1 MARTLSYSEKSKGW
15 VSFKSF
21 DHENGISLNNSYYTF
36 SGGNMYQHHVN
47 EVRNEFYGNQFDSS
61 VDVLLNKGPG
71 SIKSFS
77 TLNYEGSQARITPD
91 INNNPDYSDNFP
103 KDVSGL

>member
-36 SGGNMYQHHVN
+36 SGGSMYQHHIN
-47 EVRNEFYGNQFDSS
+47 EV
-61 VDVLLNKGPG
+61 VL
-71 SIKSFS
+71 
-77 TLNYEGSQARITPD
+77 
-91 INNNPDYSDNFP
+91 
-103 KDVSGL
+103 